1 MTRIGILGLSLAL
14 AGCTQAPRDE
24 APKAESPKDGATSF
38 TYDFTD
44 DGAAAS
50 QRISKSLQ
58 DPAVMAKLRSCVGQV
73 KGKGLVAT
81 DLRYRKSG
89 DSWTFDN
96 VSVTK
101 TSLASEQGATI
112 QRCIEDAARGTSF
125 SVDPNQ
131 ALETTAPEFVV
142 RLGWGLPLPPEG
154 AEVTNDAIA
163 RMIGTGGAGVVTMEG
178 CSTCKLKTDG
188 SGNYEC
194 IKKKAGKEG
203 DCEIISTNAC
213 ATTPMACVTGFFGG
227 SRGVVMF

>member
-1 MTRIGILGLSLAL
+1 MTRVGIILGLSLAL
-14 AGCTQAPRDE
+14 TACTQTPREE
-24 APKAESPKDGATSF
+24 AKRF

-50 QRISKSLQ
+50 QRISQSLQ
-58 DPAVMAKLRSCVGQV
+58 EPAVAAKLRSCLGQL
-73 KGKGLVAT
+73 KGEGLVAT

-89 DSWTFDN
+89 SSWTFDN
-96 VSVTK
+96 VTVTK
-101 TSLASEQGATI
+101 TSLAQGQDATV
-112 QRCIEDAARGTSF
+112 QKCIDEAARGTSF

-131 ALETTAPEFVV
+131 ALENDAPEFVV

-154 AEVTNDAIA
+154 TEVTNDAIA

-194 IKKKAGKEG
+194 IRKKAGNEG
-203 DCEIISTNAC
+203 DCEILSTNSC
-213 ATTPMACVTGFFGG
+213 ATTPKACVTGFFGG
-227 SRGVVMF
+227 SRGVVMY